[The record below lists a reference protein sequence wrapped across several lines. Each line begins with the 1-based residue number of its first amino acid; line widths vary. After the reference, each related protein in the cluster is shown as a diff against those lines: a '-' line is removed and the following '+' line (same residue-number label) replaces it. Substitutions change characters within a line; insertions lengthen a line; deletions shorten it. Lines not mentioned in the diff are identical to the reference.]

1 MISYIRGYYIVEVE
15 GINPELFLNYLIRNK
30 VSVYNVKKINSTKI
44 EFYIDKREMKKMKK
58 LYRGSKFEIKVK
70 QKTGIPFIIKRIYK
84 QKSMWSYAI
93 VSLIVLMLLS
103 QFITDIYIDAPE
115 GIDKEQL
122 KAELYDTGLKPGV
135 VKRSIDRKEIRDNIM
150 TEFDNVAYV
159 SINVKGTN
167 VFVTVTKKSEEIESN
182 EKSNYCNII
191 AEKNGIIESVIPRS
205 GDSIVTEKQIVLKG
219 EELVIGCSTKSIP
232 EVWANTTYESKQ
244 TAPYI
249 SNEKE
254 KTGEYKNIYTL
265 KFYDKEYI
273 LRKNIKYKDYV
284 IEKEEYKLTLGNYTF
299 PLRIEVNKFCEVKE
313 VSVTKD
319 KEILKQELKE
329 KAKKELEYLMPAS
342 AKIINIEH
350 NYKVNKNILEYT
362 IVAQVSENI
371 AKVHSLSRAE
381 AEQIIKS
388 RKEVE
393 GYEEK
398 LHSNPQKRPVDD
410 IRNEFESPKET
421 EDKDINS

>member
-191 AEKNGIIESVIPRS
+191 AEKNGIIESIIPRS

-284 IEKEEYKLTLGNYTF
+284 I
-299 PLRIEVNKFCEVKE
+299 
-313 VSVTKD
+313 
-319 KEILKQELKE
+319 
-329 KAKKELEYLMPAS
+329 
-342 AKIINIEH
+342 
-350 NYKVNKNILEYT
+350 
-362 IVAQVSENI
+362 
-371 AKVHSLSRAE
+371 
-381 AEQIIKS
+381 
-388 RKEVE
+388 
-393 GYEEK
+393 
-398 LHSNPQKRPVDD
+398 
-410 IRNEFESPKET
+410 
-421 EDKDINS
+421 